1 MPVRHTWLD
10 RVSCTSYSEDRTL
23 CTTPSSVTLQVCTLV
38 ITGLRTISFRRRL
51 DPMVQRL
58 RRRDRGA
65 ESVGRAIGRVSPT
78 KPTMESGEGRELP
91 HLGLGCKTNLVHSS
105 GPGGRWS
112 TTAFVFCILLSFEMY
127 VVF

>member
-1 MPVRHTWLD
+1 MHDTVISNVTGLYISDHGLTHD
-10 RVSCTSYSEDRTL
+10 FISEEAGSYSAAPKAPR
-23 CTTPSSVTLQVCTLV
+23 S
-38 ITGLRTISFRRRL
+38 RRRKRWAGNREGVPYQA
-51 DPMVQRL
+51 DY
-58 RRRDRGA
+58 
-65 ESVGRAIGRVSPT
+65 
-78 KPTMESGEGRELP
+78 MESGEGRELP